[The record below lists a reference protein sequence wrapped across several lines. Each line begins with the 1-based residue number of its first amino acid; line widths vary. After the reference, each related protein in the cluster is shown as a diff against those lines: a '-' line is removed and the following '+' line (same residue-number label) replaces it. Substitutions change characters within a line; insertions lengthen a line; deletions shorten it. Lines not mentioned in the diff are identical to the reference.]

1 MGAVRQGLLLA
12 WELGFKFIQLE
23 IDSVTV
29 LSWLIDTNSN
39 FTLDVFPLICDCRSL
54 MEWAWEVQVRHIYC
68 EANESVDALV
78 KWENHQQH
86 LFDYLQHLSQ
96 FCIPVFCKG
105 FGRPQ
110 E

>member
-68 EANESVDALV
+68 EANECVDALV
-78 KWENHQQH
+78 KWENHQ
-86 LFDYLQHLSQ
+86 
-96 FCIPVFCKG
+96 
-105 FGRPQ
+105 
-110 E
+110 